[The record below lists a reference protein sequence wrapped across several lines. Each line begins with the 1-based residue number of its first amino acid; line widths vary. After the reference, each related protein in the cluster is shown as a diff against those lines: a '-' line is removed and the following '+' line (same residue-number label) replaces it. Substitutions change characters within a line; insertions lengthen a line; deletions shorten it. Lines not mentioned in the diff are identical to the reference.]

1 MYMPQ
6 ALVLINTDVGAE
18 QEVLNKLL
26 SIEGVKEAYL
36 VYGIYDILAKIEV
49 DSLDKLKNTIMVQI
63 RKISKVRST
72 LSMIVVESFER
83 S

>member
-36 VYGIYDILAKIEV
+36 VYGIYDIFAKIEV